1 MKIGDL
7 VWQDRMPGG
16 WCTVLD
22 IYDAPY
28 SWLEDDTGMSM
39 GWGMP
44 VIVTTAINPG
54 TGLLGAFRLGAELYD
69 REQAM
74 IRMSEHHEDFFKRNM
89 ILVLGEERI
98 AFCLLRPDAF
108 VEINFDAAPS

>member
-39 GWGMP
+39 GWGDLDFPILKVAHPTEGIIEDPSYYYMS
-44 VIVTTAINPG
+44 VEDYKKIQVEGKNAIRIPG
-54 TGLLGAFRLGAELYD
+54 DRKDRRGAYC
-69 REQAM
+69 
-74 IRMSEHHEDFFKRNM
+74 H
-89 ILVLGEERI
+89 
-98 AFCLLRPDAF
+98 
-108 VEINFDAAPS
+108 